1 MARLLARSFFLLS
14 VSLFGFAA
22 RSEIVDRVVAV
33 VNDDAITQS
42 DVTHFK
48 NQLKTHG
55 LLDEGL
61 LSMYDAKKLQSSDA
75 SVISFLID
83 QNLID
88 DAVKAQGIVTPIE
101 QVESE
106 ISNIAQGRG
115 ISLDDLRAALKRQ
128 GVTYAQYQD
137 FIRTSME
144 RQTLLQKEVSSKIK
158 ISDDQINAF
167 YSSQKHVK
175 NPLVFEYSL
184 SHIFF
189 ADSNGGAAAAK
200 ERADE
205 VKRKLDEGIPF
216 DTLVSQYSEDKA
228 YGEDGGNF
236 GTFRLSDLN
245 PQLRKVLEHLSAGDV
260 SSVVEM
266 PDGYHIFKVVKK
278 VLVPS
283 PDLEAKRD
291 AIRRYLTGIEFKRQY
306 HAWLAKKR
314 AESFIHIHNA
324 KST

>member
-1 MARLLARSFFLLS
+1 MSPLVARSFFLLS
-14 VSLFGFAA
+14 IFLCGFGA
-22 RSEIVDRVVAV
+22 RAEIVDRIVAV

-42 DVTHFK
+42 DVRHFK
-48 NQLKTHG
+48 KQLKTHG

-61 LSMYDAKKLQSSDA
+61 LSMYDVKKLQSSNKT
-75 SVISFLID
+75 IINFLID
-83 QNLID
+83 QDLID
-88 DAVKAQGIVTPIE
+88 DEVKAQGIVTPIE

-115 ISLDDLRAALKRQ
+115 ISLDDLRSALKNQ

-144 RQTLLQKEVSSKIK
+144 RQSLLQKEVSSKIK

-167 YSSQKHVK
+167 YASQKHVK
-175 NPLVFEYSL
+175 NPLVFEYAL

-189 ADSNGGAAAAK
+189 ADSNGGPNAAK

-216 DTLVSQYSEDKA
+216 DTLVSQYSEDKE
-228 YGEDGGNF
+228 YSKDGGNF

-260 SSVVEM
+260 SPVVEM

-291 AIRRYLTGIEFKRQY
+291 AIRRYLTSIEFKRQY

-314 AESFIHIHNA
+314 AESFIHIHNV
-324 KST
+324 KSP